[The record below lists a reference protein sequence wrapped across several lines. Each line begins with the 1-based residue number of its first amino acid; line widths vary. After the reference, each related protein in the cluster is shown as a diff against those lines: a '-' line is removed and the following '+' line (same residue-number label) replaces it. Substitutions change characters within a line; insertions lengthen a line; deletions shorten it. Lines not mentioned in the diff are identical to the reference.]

1 MKTDQELFERFQT
14 LTRDIMATASVVQ
27 NDHDR
32 LISDGMITYDEVK
45 ETWHEF
51 LRRFSNHREELDCLF
66 TDVNLRLVDVLDALK
81 P

>member
-45 ETWHEF
+45 QTWYEF